1 MTLHA
6 TTFRILIRAATTLVC
21 VVMLGPATT
30 FAHSSSCLRL
40 DKGERKVHVI
50 YGRFVR
56 GKPKISYCLY
66 GRAGQELRI
75 TVKPLGNLN
84 TEGQLRFAGVPSQPD
99 WAPGSPGGVVFDEA
113 LPWAGEY
120 RLVVGQRYNEK
131 KIGKFSI
138 KISTD

>member
-1 MTLHA
+1 M
-6 TTFRILIRAATTLVC
+6 LIGAATTLVC
-21 VVMLGPATT
+21 VVTVSQPTV
-30 FAHSSSCLRL
+30 FAYNSCLRL
-40 DKGERKVHVI
+40 DKGDREVHVI

-66 GRAGQELRI
+66 GRAGQQLRI
-75 TVKPLGNLN
+75 TIKPLGNLN
-84 TEGQLRFAGVPSQPD
+84 TEGQLRFAGTPSQPD
-99 WAPGSPGGVVFDEA
+99 WAPGNPGGVVFDEA

-131 KIGKFSI
+131 NIGRFSI